1 MAKSCTMQALA
12 NSRSVATDPASLRD
26 MDLLVVGGSGY
37 LGSEL
42 VRQAVR
48 AGRTV
53 SATAYR
59 RLSDQAAR
67 DPSAGQAVD
76 WRRLDVRRGHDVR
89 DLLRELRPRVVVNA
103 AYNYRDWATTAVAPA
118 HLAGAAAEVGA
129 RLVHVSSDAVFSGDA
144 SPYNETCTPDPISPY
159 GAAKAAAE
167 VAVAALHPTA
177 VIARTS
183 LIVGDGD
190 SEHER
195 LVHTISAEDG
205 ALFTDEVRCPIHV
218 SDLAAA
224 LLELAD
230 SAYSGIAHV
239 AGPDAVSRHDL
250 GLLVAR
256 RDGLD
261 PASLPTGL
269 RAESGLRGGID
280 VRLDCRATQGRLVTR
295 LRGVRSLWSDAADD
309 RGE

>member
-1 MAKSCTMQALA
+1 
-12 NSRSVATDPASLRD
+12 

-42 VRQAVR
+42 VRQAIR

-53 SATAYR
+53 AATAYSR
-59 RLSDQAAR
+59 AVGDQGDDLGR
-67 DPSAGQAVD
+67 GRSAGQGGDKGGDKGGERSVGGDVD

-89 DLLRELRPRVVVNA
+89 DLLRDLRPHAVVNA
-103 AYNYRDWATTAVAPA
+103 AYDYGDWATTAVAPA

-144 SPYNETCTPDPISPY
+144 SPYDETRAPDPVSPY

-167 VAVAALHPTA
+167 VAVSALLPSA

-190 SEHER
+190 SAQER
-195 LVHTISAEDG
+195 MIHTIAAGGDG

-218 SDLAAA
+218 SDLAGA

-230 SAYSGIAHV
+230 SAYTGTAHV
-239 AGPDAVSRHDL
+239 AGADAVSRYDL
-250 GLLVAR
+250 GLLVAA

-261 PASLPTGL
+261 PARLSTGL
-269 RAESGLRGGID
+269 RSETARRGGID

-295 LRGVRSLWSDAADD
+295 LRGVRSLWSDAPDD
-309 RGE
+309 GGE